1 MFSLEGG
8 IESDALFSHSNLNVV
23 ASSYDTVLCREFAVG
38 RDREARQQFLESS
51 LIRNDFN
58 HVIGSKEGSKSML
71 SVGVEGW
78 VWLKL
83 RVSLVCVIINSHSL
97 ASSTEADISC
107 KGVRNSEF
115 LEQILLIRN
124 RGIDDDVRSESHGM
138 DLKLC
143 TLFRIRVAIED
154 ALFKISG

>member
-1 MFSLEGG
+1 MFSLEGRV
-8 IESDALFSHSNLNVV
+8 ESDALLSHSNLNVV
-23 ASSYDTVLCREFAVG
+23 ASSYDTVLGREFAVG

-51 LIRNDFN
+51 LVRNDFN
-58 HVIGSKEGSKSML
+58 HVIGSKEGSQGML

-78 VWLKL
+78 VRLKL
-83 RVSLVCVIINSHSL
+83 RVSLVCVIITSHSL
-97 ASSTEADISC
+97 ASSTEADVSS

-115 LEQILLIRN
+115 LEQIFLIRDSS
-124 RGIDDDVRSESHGM
+124 IDDYVRSESHGG

-143 TLFRIRVAIED
+143 TLFRIRVSIED